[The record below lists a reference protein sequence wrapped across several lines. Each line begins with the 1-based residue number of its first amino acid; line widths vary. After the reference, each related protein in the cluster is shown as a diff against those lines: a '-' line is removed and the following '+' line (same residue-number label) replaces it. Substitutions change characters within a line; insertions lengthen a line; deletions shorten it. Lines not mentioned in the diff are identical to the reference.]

1 MAQKKTY
8 PSKMIKIELEVDKL
22 MFMLFARVIKMNEE
36 GLVEFLEKEVG
47 LLEKG
52 KEGIEKII
60 NALYDKADELVMN
73 FDEK

>member
-8 PSKMIKIELEVDKL
+8 PSTMIKIELEVDKL

>member
-52 KEGIEKII
+52 KEGIENII
-60 NALYDKADELVMN
+60 NVLYDKADELVMN